1 MATQHNQ
8 GYARATQWQQSW
20 LSQAAQRWMYREA
33 SKRDL
38 RLDFLRGLCI
48 FIMVVDHI
56 GGYSPL
62 REITGGNIFFVS
74 AAEGFVFISGLLL
87 GGVYRRIIEREGFR
101 SALLKALRR
110 ARTLYILTV
119 TLTFMLAYIT
129 WWIGAP
135 WAKPEEIANPLT
147 FALHLL
153 TLRTSYPF
161 TDVLA
166 LYTLLIIGAPL
177 ALGLLYRGWTWAL
190 LAGSWALW
198 LLYQISPY
206 AAGQPLPTIH
216 SFHPAAW
223 QIYFVHAMALGYHRQ
238 RVAAWFHSLSHR
250 ALFGWLAL
258 LFGVLLAIH
267 VSSGALLAPVVG
279 DNVGG
284 FMQAVFLKNPVRVGR
299 LVAALIV
306 FPLAYMVVTY
316 CWLPLRSVMGWLLLP
331 LGQNSL
337 YSYTMH
343 LPIIVLWVA
352 LFASIPGVTLAQQVL
367 NALTQ
372 LVAVLLLWLMVRSRF
387 LFGIVPR

>member
-1 MATQHNQ
+1 
-8 GYARATQWQQSW
+8 
-20 LSQAAQRWMYREA
+20 MYREA
-33 SKRDL
+33 GKRDL

-62 REITGGNIFFVS
+62 REITGGNLFFVS

-87 GGVYRRIIEREGFR
+87 GTIYRRIIEREGFG

-110 ARTLYILTV
+110 ARTLYILTF

-135 WAKPEEIANPLT
+135 WAKKEEIANPFT
-147 FALHLL
+147 FALTVL
-153 TLRTSYPF
+153 TLRNSYPF

-166 LYTLLIIGAPL
+166 LYTLLIMGAPL
-177 ALGLLYRGWTWAL
+177 ALWLLYRGWTWAL

-198 LLYQISPY
+198 LLYQVSPY

-238 RVAAWFHSLSHR
+238 RVALWFHSLSHR
-250 ALFGWLAL
+250 VLFGWLAL
-258 LFGVLLAIH
+258 FFGLLVAIYL
-267 VSSGALLAPVVG
+267 SGGMLLAPFVG
-279 DNVGG
+279 DNVNA
-284 FMQAVFLKNPVRVGR
+284 FMQATFLKNPVRVGR

-306 FPLAYMVVTY
+306 FPLAYLTVTY
-316 CWLPLRSVMGWLLLP
+316 CWTPLRNAVGWLLLP

-352 LFASIPGVTLAQQVL
+352 LVASNPGVTLAQQVL

-372 LVAVLLLWLMVRSRF
+372 LAAVLMLWLMVRSRF